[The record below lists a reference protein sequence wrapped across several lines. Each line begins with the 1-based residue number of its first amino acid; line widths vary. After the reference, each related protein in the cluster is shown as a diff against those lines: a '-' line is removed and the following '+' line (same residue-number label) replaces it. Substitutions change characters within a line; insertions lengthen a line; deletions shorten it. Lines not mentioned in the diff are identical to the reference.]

1 MDDQYI
7 KSCRIRTGRSVKGF
21 CLPPAMC
28 RAERRAVEKVV
39 SDGLS
44 GLEGDLKGKYFP
56 LLTMSHEDQEK
67 LIEDHFLFEQPTGML
82 LTTSGCARDWPD
94 GRGIWYVRIVYVTST
109 FEDVRSQIL
118 WYLLFPFS

>member
-1 MDDQYI
+1 MGSLGFYEKNPVYWLYLNASDQRR
-7 KSCRIRTGRSVKGF
+7 KFLLESCMSLTAGQCSQKILF
-21 CLPPAMC
+21 Q
-28 RAERRAVEKVV
+28 VV

-44 GLEGDLKGKYFP
+44 GLEGDLKGKYYP

-94 GRGIWYVRIVYVTST
+94 GRGIW
-109 FEDVRSQIL
+109 
-118 WYLLFPFS
+118 